1 RRRRGRRGGKQHNQ
15 QSAISNQQF
24 HCGWPCDAVV
34 VVLLTPLRASN
45 SFWYSSSVMSYQVIQ
60 AKPISSIVR
69 WPLPTQ
75 LRASGLP
82 FDAELSCHEITCS
95 TVPAG

>member
-1 RRRRGRRGGKQHNQ
+1 M
-15 QSAISNQQF
+15 
-24 HCGWPCDAVV
+24 VV
-34 VVLLTPLRASN
+34 VRFTPLRASN
-45 SFWYSSSVMSYQVIQ
+45 SAWYSSSVKSYQVIQ

-75 LRASGLP
+75 LRGSGLSL
-82 FDAELSCHEITCS
+82 FAELSCQVITCS